1 MRTVADPKPEV
12 KVDKAITVEAARQ
25 AIAMERQKRA
35 VDCGKELTALLQK
48 FNCEIVAVPM
58 INNEGRIIAQSQ
70 IVAKE

>member
-1 MRTVADPKPEV
+1 MNTTKKQIPEV
-12 KVDKAITVEAARQ
+12 IIDKEITVQAARQ
-25 AIAMERQKRA
+25 AIAQERQKRA
-35 VDCGKELTALLQK
+35 VECGKELNALLQK

>member
-1 MRTVADPKPEV
+1 MNPEEEV
-12 KVDKAITVEAARQ
+12 KVDKSITVEVARQ
-25 AIAMERQKRA
+25 AIAQERQKRA

-58 INNEGRIIAQSQ
+58 INNEGKIIAQSQ

>member
-1 MRTVADPKPEV
+1 MSTTKKPEV
-12 KVDKAITVEAARQ
+12 IIDKEITVQAARQ
-25 AIAMERQKRA
+25 AITQERQKRA

-70 IVAKE
+70 IMAKE

>member
-1 MRTVADPKPEV
+1 
-12 KVDKAITVEAARQ
+12 
-25 AIAMERQKRA
+25 MERQKRA